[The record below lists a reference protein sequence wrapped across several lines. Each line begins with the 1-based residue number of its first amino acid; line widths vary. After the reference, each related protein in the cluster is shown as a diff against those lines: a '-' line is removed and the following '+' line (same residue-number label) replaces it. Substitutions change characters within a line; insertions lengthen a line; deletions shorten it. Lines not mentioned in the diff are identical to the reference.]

1 MSSRQAE
8 VIVLG
13 GGTMGTATG
22 WALARQGVNVVVLE
36 QFQHVHSN
44 GSHGGK
50 HRIFRHAY
58 AEGALY
64 VPWTLEADRLW
75 SELEERTGSSILNRI
90 GCIDIS
96 APGYHRA
103 RDAYNSATTHGVE
116 AEWLTGADV
125 NARWP
130 IWTLPDDR
138 EVCYGPQAGYLNVAN
153 GLNALASEFR
163 AAGGLLLDNT
173 PVTSWSASDSGVE
186 VVTDSGT
193 WTAERLVISAG
204 AWSIHL
210 LRDLGIPLE
219 VRRKPVMWFE
229 VDADHA
235 ALARPDAMP
244 VFISDDDH
252 GEFYG
257 IPEED
262 FPAVKVGIH
271 SGGESVDPNTIR
283 RTVDSADSEQDVLPF
298 IRRSLR
304 GFTGQVL
311 DTSVCMYTVTPDEDF
326 VLDRHPEWSRVTLA
340 AGFSGHGFKFTPKVG
355 EHLAELTT
363 SETARPIPD
372 FALAR
377 FAGVAVKA

>member
-1 MSSRQAE
+1 MSSRQAD

-22 WALARQGVNVVVLE
+22 WALARQGVKVVVLE
-36 QFQHVHSN
+36 QFQHIHAN

-64 VPWTLEADRLW
+64 VPWTLDADRLW

-103 RDAYNSATTHGVE
+103 RDAYQSALTHGVD
-116 AEWLTGADV
+116 AQWLTGADV

-130 IWTLPDDR
+130 IWNLPDDR
-138 EVCYGPQAGYLNVAN
+138 EVCYGPRAGYLNIAN
-153 GLNALASEFR
+153 GLNALANEFR
-163 AAGGLLLDNT
+163 AAGGLLQDNT
-173 PVTSWSASDSGVE
+173 PVTSWSATDSGVE
-186 VVTDSGT
+186 VQTASGT
-193 WTAERLVISAG
+193 WSADRLVITAG

-210 LRDLGIPLE
+210 LRDLGIPLN
-219 VRRKPVMWFE
+219 VVRKPVMWFE
-229 VDADHA
+229 VDAEHA
-235 ALARPDAMP
+235 SLATPDAMP
-244 VFISDDDH
+244 VFISDDEH

-257 IPEED
+257 IPEAD
-262 FPAVKVGIH
+262 FPAVKIGMH

-283 RTVDSADSEQDVLPF
+283 RTVDRVDSGKDVLPF
-298 IRRSLR
+298 IQRSLR
-304 GFTGQVL
+304 GFTGKVL
-311 DTSVCMYTVTPDEDF
+311 ETSVCMYTLTPDEDF
-326 VLDRHPEWSRVTLA
+326 VIDRHPEWSRVTFA

-355 EHLAELTT
+355 EYLAELTT
-363 SETARPIPD
+363 SEAAQPIPE

-377 FAGVAVKA
+377 FAPVAGQA

>member
-1 MSSRQAE
+1 MSKRQAE

-75 SELEERTGSSILNRI
+75 SELEERTGASILNRI

-125 NARWP
+125 NVRWP

-153 GLNALASEFR
+153 ALNALASEFS

-186 VVTDSGT
+186 VVTESGS
-193 WTAERLVISAG
+193 WSADRLVISAG

-244 VFISDDDH
+244 VFISDDEH

-283 RTVDSADSEQDVLPF
+283 RTVDSADSDQDVLPF

-326 VLDRHPEWSRVTLA
+326 VIDRHPEWSRVTIA

-355 EHLAELTT
+355 EYLAELTT
-363 SETARPIPD
+363 SETAWPIPE

-377 FAGVAVKA
+377 FAGVAGKA